1 MSIGFIQDKDRT
13 KYMSI
18 AVTKQDYDEWMTS
31 ACTLKFM
38 KKLKEEREQMKEG
51 LVNDIYEHPEV
62 VKGMCKSIAL
72 ILNLEYE
79 DLHEPKYDSQRNQ
92 SSGTQD
98 SDPA

>member
-1 MSIGFIQDKDRT
+1 MSIP
-13 KYMSI
+13 
-18 AVTKQDYDEWMTS
+18 VTRQDYEDWATNP
-31 ACTLKFM
+31 CTLKFM

-51 LVNDIYEHPEV
+51 LVSDIYEHPEV

-98 SDPA
+98 FNPA

>member
-1 MSIGFIQDKDRT
+1 
-13 KYMSI
+13 
-18 AVTKQDYDEWMTS
+18 
-31 ACTLKFM
+31 
-38 KKLKEEREQMKEG
+38 MKEG